1 MTLVV
6 IFQGTDGLVLA
17 ADSRGT
23 FIGSPRGLTIITDSM
38 VKMFKLTKYVGI
50 VVYGQGELAAQLV
63 IEVQKSLTPQDLY
76 VSQVLEKIRSILR
89 SKYEDWF
96 KAIPMENRPVVGF
109 ILGGLEEDGSAKIYL
124 LSSPLDFA
132 PQLCV
137 TKVALGGILQYAAYL
152 TRRLYNPEMSR
163 KHLIPL
169 AIYVISETATQDPRV
184 GGPIRVAEISMDKG
198 YIELEQKYIEEVIKR
213 NEGIN
218 KRLRGFFFREE
229 AERI

>member
-89 SKYEDWF
+89 SKYGDWF
-96 KAIPMENRPVVGF
+96 
-109 ILGGLEEDGSAKIYL
+109 
-124 LSSPLDFA
+124 
-132 PQLCV
+132 
-137 TKVALGGILQYAAYL
+137 
-152 TRRLYNPEMSR
+152 
-163 KHLIPL
+163 
-169 AIYVISETATQDPRV
+169 
-184 GGPIRVAEISMDKG
+184 
-198 YIELEQKYIEEVIKR
+198 
-213 NEGIN
+213 
-218 KRLRGFFFREE
+218 
-229 AERI
+229 